1 MCKDTKNPSFTEI
14 SRPKCALFTIF
25 SLFSAKKCGK
35 SLQFQKKAVPLH
47 SEMRNKR
54 VSLQNIGLWCNGNT
68 ADSGPAFP
76 GSSPGSP
83 TRERATNVALSSFFT
98 SPTSSRRIIGSPYLK
113 KEKLTLPQARCS
125 TKRGCALKSWVLPCS
140 RTSNPSSRSRPW
152 SRTMSGM
159 SARFSN
165 W

>member
-35 SLQFQKKAVPLH
+35 NLQFRKKAVPLH

-83 TRERATNVALSSFFT
+83 TRERATNVALFSFIPLLLQLGEFFF
-98 SPTSSRRIIGSPYLK
+98 SYLK

>member
-35 SLQFQKKAVPLH
+35 NLQFRKKAVPLH

-54 VSLQNIGLWCNGNT
+54 VSLQDIGLWCNGNT

-83 TRERATNVALSSFFT
+83 TRERATNVALFSFIPLLLQVGEIFF
-98 SPTSSRRIIGSPYLK
+98 SYLK

>member
-35 SLQFQKKAVPLH
+35 NLQFRKKAVPLH

-83 TRERATNVALSSFFT
+83 TRERATNVALFSFIPLLLQVGEIFF
-98 SPTSSRRIIGSPYLK
+98 SYLK

-165 W
+165 